1 MKFNWVNLLATL
13 LIIGGVALLIQR
25 HFIRPP
31 APHAPTVQE
40 AKADIE
46 RQVENKLGR
55 SLSEPETEMIE
66 VNKVGDQ
73 INITLHQPLYGRL
86 EQAIR
91 SARAATQ
98 PGAQGSSPPGS
109 DLTPPTS
116 GYLDHDPSL
125 APMPAANPNPTPTTG
140 LP

>member
-13 LIIGGVALLIQR
+13 LIIGGVALLVQR
-25 HFIRPP
+25 HFTRPP
-31 APHAPTVQE
+31 ARHAPTVLE
-40 AKADIE
+40 AKADIQ
-46 RQVENKLGR
+46 RQVEVKLGR
-55 SLSEPETEMIE
+55 PLSEPETEMIE

-91 SARAATQ
+91 NARAATQ
-98 PGAQGSSPPGS
+98 PGAPGSSSAGS
-109 DLTPPTS
+109 DLTPPSS

-125 APMPAANPNPTPTTG
+125 GPIPTPSPTTG
-140 LP
+140 VP